1 MKITIRKNA
10 FKNAQHNKC
19 HISSVLAAWNS
30 FSSNLSCSSLFC
42 ASATHSSFRDNF
54 LTCMHFSPHCVL
66 PLHTCMY
73 EFRYNQ
79 FYDKTPTFSV
89 QRCLCVHFFG
99 GDFPKHRPALLIS
112 LIRAFWYHQESR
124 WSRSPPAVVPKFKTT
139 ICVRNDVH
147 VMGYFLIHTVFLR

>member
-1 MKITIRKNA
+1 MKIEMKMDLISSWKLQLERMLLKMPSTTSVS
-10 FKNAQHNKC
+10 
-19 HISSVLAAWNS
+19 SSVLAAWNS

-124 WSRSPPAVVPKFKTT
+124 WSRS
-139 ICVRNDVH
+139 DVWE
-147 VMGYFLIHTVFLR
+147 MMSMLWGTFWFTLYF